1 MTKEKKVNSNISV
14 EITPEILAKVREI
27 SKESKISSKITF
39 KSDEKPSF
47 PGYKPNYMI

>member
-1 MTKEKKVNSNISV
+1 MKNEKAVNNNV